1 MITIPQT
8 TQLPGERE
16 GERGGVL
23 SQSLFPPK
31 LNLEGAQISMH
42 YSRAFGRGGG
52 RGGEGEGE
60 KREEE
65 EGWGIAMLRIHFLF
79 WFESIND
86 RISWQPDQLTTG
98 SADSRSSHCTPM
110 AHVPGLGLSVA
121 KFSITP
127 LSSSLF
133 LSYKTATKVTKRKKI
148 KSKNNNIS
156 NNIRDW

>member
-1 MITIPQT
+1 M
-8 TQLPGERE
+8 
-16 GERGGVL
+16 GGVGLL

-52 RGGEGEGE
+52 RGGEGE

-86 RISWQPDQLTTG
+86 GIS
-98 SADSRSSHCTPM
+98 
-110 AHVPGLGLSVA
+110 
-121 KFSITP
+121 
-127 LSSSLF
+127 
-133 LSYKTATKVTKRKKI
+133 
-148 KSKNNNIS
+148 
-156 NNIRDW
+156 